1 MNIIIVVIVVS
12 IRYKDLSVHIVIYE
26 RHKVVTI
33 RYKDLIIHIIIH
45 ECRKGHSDNYN
56 SYIRIY
62 SRQSPRVVLV
72 SPDTRH

>member
-1 MNIIIVVIVVS
+1 M
-12 IRYKDLSVHIVIYE
+12 VIYE
-26 RHKVVTI
+26 CHKVVTI

-62 SRQSPRVVLV
+62 SRHYYYYIVTNILLDLEVGVRQREKKGS
-72 SPDTRH
+72 